1 MPPDEFRT
9 HAEAVSRWIA
19 HYLEHT
25 RDLPVFD
32 APKPGFLTSRLPVDA
47 PETGEPMEV
56 ILEDFREQVAPGLTH
71 WNHPSFFGYF
81 ATSASAPGILGEMLS
96 AAVNVNAMVWKS
108 GPAATELE
116 DVTTDWLRRM
126 LGLPSAFEGVIND
139 TASSSTLYALAAA
152 RTRAYPE
159 AHETGLFGARPGRVY
174 ASEQTHSSVEKAV
187 LTLGLGRTGYRPVP
201 TDENHRMDVSAL
213 RATIA
218 EDRAAGVVPVAIVPT
233 LGTTSVA
240 AIDPV
245 EEIAEIGRAN
255 GAWVHVDAAYGG
267 PAALVPEVAERFL
280 GWEGADSIV
289 VNPHKWL
296 FTPMDCSVLYCAH
309 PDELVRAFSIV
320 PEYLRTAEQA
330 ETRSLMDYGV
340 SLGRRLRALKLWF
353 VMRYFGR
360 FGLRA
365 RIAEHLRLAALFAD
379 GVEAESGWEVVAP
392 VELGLVA
399 FRHVGGDDVNHEI
412 MARVNASGRAFLTH
426 TAVNGVVV
434 LRLAVGNVRT
444 TEDDVRAVWSLLLDA
459 ADATVRA
466 GRS

>member
-1 MPPDEFRT
+1 MPPDEFRS
-9 HAEAVSRWIA
+9 HAEAVGRWIA
-19 HYLEHT
+19 GYLEHT
-25 RDLPVFD
+25 RNIPVYTS
-32 APKPGFLTSRLPVDA
+32 PEPGFLKSRLPDE
-47 PETGEPMEV
+47 PPGGGEAMEV
-56 ILEDFREQVAPGLTH
+56 ILEDFRRDVVPGLTH

-81 ATSASAPGILGEMLS
+81 ATSASAAGILGEMLS

-116 DVTTDWLRRM
+116 DVSTDWLRRM
-126 LGLPSAFEGVIND
+126 LGLPGRFEGVIND

-152 RTRAYPE
+152 RNRAYPD
-159 AHETGLFGARPGRVY
+159 AHAHGLFGQRPGRVY
-174 ASEQTHSSVEKAV
+174 ASEQTHSSVEKAA
-187 LTLGLGRTGYRPVP
+187 LTLGLGRTGYRAIP
-201 TDENHRMDVSAL
+201 TDDRYRLDVSAL
-213 RATIA
+213 KMAIE
-218 EDRAAGVVPVAIVPT
+218 EDRAAGFVPVAIVPT

-245 EEIAEIGRAN
+245 AEVVDIGREL
-255 GAWVHVDAAYGG
+255 GVWVHVDAAYGG
-267 PAALVPEVAERFL
+267 PAALVPEVAQRFA

-309 PDELVRAFSIV
+309 PEELVRTFSIV
-320 PEYLRTAEQA
+320 PEYLSTAEGA

-340 SLGRRLRALKLWF
+340 SLGRRMRSLKLWF

-365 RIAEHLRLAALFAD
+365 RIEEHLRLAELFASW
-379 GVEAESGWEVVAP
+379 VEASDEWHVAAP

-399 FRHVGGDDVNHEI
+399 FRHVEGDDRNHAI

-426 TAVNGVVV
+426 TAVDDQVV

-444 TEDDVRAVWSLLLDA
+444 TEDDVADVWALLQDA
-459 ADATVRA
+459 AAA
-466 GRS
+466 SG